1 MKTKISLA
9 IATIGCFALSS
20 AHALETPGVEFT
32 GSGFLTLGLGKMLGG
47 TKGKVSD
54 FDCPCFISDYA
65 QAGMYQ
71 NKSGLQW
78 KPDTKVGVQGTAF
91 FNNRQFSLTTQLVA
105 RGARDGNINL
115 EWLYGSYKVNDA
127 VTVQVGRKRLP
138 MFYYSD
144 TQDIGVALPWAHLP
158 PQLYGWEAVNYNG
171 ANVTIQKP
179 IGDWTA
185 TLNVLAG
192 SETFKDSGYWKIYSG
207 RKSQTDVRW
216 KNIVGGDLTFQKDWL
231 EARFVFLQSKTQT
244 KMVKNG
250 YWDPA
255 TDTYDGALDAD
266 WWPQP
271 AFKQR
276 IHGVALNADY
286 NNWLARTEL
295 IRIDRPGQS
304 FRDFASIVALGYRW
318 GKWQPM
324 VTYSRYWGE
333 SVSDRWG
340 SAVDSSVLEGHATT
354 ALTLRYDLTTSSAIK
369 LQYDHQVDKSGANW
383 SPSYGNSRL
392 LTATFDMVF

>member
-9 IATIGCFALSS
+9 IATIGCFALSPV
-20 AHALETPGVEFT
+20 HALETPGVEFT

-54 FDCPCFISDYA
+54 YDCPCFISDYA
-65 QAGMYQ
+65 QAGVYE

-78 KPDTKVGVQGTAF
+78 KPDTKLGVQGTAF
-91 FNNRQFSLTTQLVA
+91 FNNRQFALTTQLVA

-115 EWLYGSYKVNDA
+115 EWLYGSYKVNDT

-171 ANVTIQKP
+171 ANVTIQQP

-192 SETFKDSGYWKIYSG
+192 NETFKDSGYWKIYNG
-207 RKSQTDVRW
+207 RKNQTDVRW
-216 KNIVGGDLTFQKDWL
+216 KNIVGGDLTFQKDWF
-231 EARFVFLQSKTQT
+231 EARFVYLQSKTETQV
-244 KMVKNG
+244 VKKG
-250 YWDPA
+250 YWIDAA
-255 TDTYDGALDAD
+255 TGYDGALDAD
-266 WWPQP
+266 WTPSP
-271 AFKQR
+271 AFKQK
-276 IHGVALNADY
+276 IYGIALRADY
-286 NNWLARTEL
+286 DNWLVHSEL
-295 IRIDRPGQS
+295 IHINRPGQS
-304 FRDFASIVALGYRW
+304 WKDYASIVGVGYRY
-318 GKWQPM
+318 GKWLPM
-324 VTYSRYWGE
+324 ITHSRYWGTTAR
-333 SVSDRWG
+333 DRYG
-340 SAVDSSVLEGHATT
+340 YKSSSSELEGHATV

-369 LQYDHQVDKSGANW
+369 IQYDRQNDQSGSAWVPN
-383 SPSYGNSRL
+383 YGDSRL
-392 LTATFDMVF
+392 LTATFDTVF